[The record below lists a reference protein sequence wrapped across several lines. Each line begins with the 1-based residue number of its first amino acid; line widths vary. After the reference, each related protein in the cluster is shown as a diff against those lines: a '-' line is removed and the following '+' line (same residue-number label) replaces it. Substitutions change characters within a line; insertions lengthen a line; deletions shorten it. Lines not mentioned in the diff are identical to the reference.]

1 MNKMNVLEKISFAI
15 ALIAGLCASSAIGQT
30 EKPPAEP
37 VRVLEPKAE
46 TLADLPLWDPRGIQD
61 FELTERSGKKVTKQD
76 LLGKPWAICFIFTRC
91 KFTCP
96 QVTDAM
102 RQLQVSVKDEDVR
115 LVSLTVDPE
124 TDTPE
129 QLTNYA
135 SAYGAD
141 PEKWLFLTGNR
152 ILIYDLIKR
161 SFRMPVKV
169 ISNEDFLHTNN
180 VLYVDAHGV
189 VRGKYDSLSAD
200 DMVELRKVLQGK
212 APPQMTLTAEE
223 FIARGL
229 DKVQSEPIED
239 SDAPTATSP
248 ADPKSKNVSTKDI
261 VTAEQR
267 KNDQI
272 VFDDGPS
279 GKGAASGTAPDWV
292 LQLPAI
298 NALLNGIATILLLQG
313 LMLAKRKNIAA
324 HKVAMLSAF
333 GISIAFLACYLL
345 YHFMLQRYTG
355 SGSKPFTGTGAIRP
369 IYFGILISHVILAAV
384 VPILAI
390 RTIYLGLKGPVDL
403 HRKWAKWTFP
413 IWVYVSVTGVMIY
426 LMLYHWPIG

>member
-1 MNKMNVLEKISFAI
+1 MNMMNRFQILSVAI
-15 ALIAGLCASSAIGQT
+15 ALMVGLNASSTSGQT
-30 EKPPAEP
+30 ETKPPAEP
-37 VRVLEPKAE
+37 VRVLEPQAGPF
-46 TLADLPLWDPRGIQD
+46 ADRPLWDPRGIQD
-61 FELTERSGKKVTKQD
+61 FELTERSGKKISKQD
-76 LLGKPWAICFIFTRC
+76 LLGKPWAVCFIFTRC

-102 RQLQVSVKDEDVR
+102 RQLQVAVKDEDVR

-129 QLTNYA
+129 QLANYA
-135 SAYGAD
+135 NAYGAD

-152 ILIYDLIKR
+152 IQIYDLIKR

-180 VLYVDAHGV
+180 VLYVDAQGV
-189 VRGKYDSLSAD
+189 VRGKYDSLSAN

-229 DKVQSEPIED
+229 DKVQSEPVDD
-239 SDAPTATSP
+239 SDKPSTTSS
-248 ADPKSKNVSTKDI
+248 ADPQSQKKSTKDI
-261 VTAEQR
+261 VSAEQR

-279 GKGAASGTAPDWV
+279 GLAAPGWV

-298 NALLNGIATILLLQG
+298 NALLNGISVILLLQG

-324 HKVAMLSAF
+324 HKIAMLSAF
-333 GISIAFLACYLL
+333 GVSIAFLACYLL

-355 SGSKPFTGTGAIRP
+355 SGSKPFTGTGVIRP
-369 IYFGILISHVILAAV
+369 IYFSILISHIILAAV

-403 HRKWAKWTFP
+403 HRKWARWTFP